1 MSSGKVV
8 LGLLAGIAAGA
19 VLGILLAPDKGSD
32 TRKKISKKGKDYS
45 DSLKDKFNE
54 FKESITE
61 KFDKVKDDVTEFAE
75 QVQTKTEQSKKDT
88 KAASN

>member
-19 VLGILLAPDKGSD
+19 VLGILLAPEKGSD

-45 DSLKDKFNE
+45 DSLKNKFDE
-54 FKESITE
+54 FKETISE
-61 KFDKVKDDVTEFAE
+61 KFDKVKDEVTGFAE
-75 QVQTKTEQSKKDT
+75 QVKTKSEKVKMDVKD
-88 KAASN
+88 AN

>member
-19 VLGILLAPDKGSD
+19 VLGILLAPDKGMD
-32 TRKKISKKGKDYS
+32 TRKKMSKKGKDYS

-54 FKESITE
+54 FKQSITD
-61 KFDKVKDDVTEFAE
+61 KFDKVKDDVSGIAD
-75 QVQTKTEQSKKDT
+75 QVQATSDHVKKDVKT
-88 KAASN
+88 AQN

>member
-19 VLGILLAPDKGSD
+19 VLGILMAPEKGSD

-45 DSLKDKFNE
+45 DSLKNKFDE
-54 FKESITE
+54 FKETISE
-61 KFDKVKDDVTEFAE
+61 KFDKVKDEVSGFAE
-75 QVQTKTEQSKKDT
+75 QVKTKSDAVKKDVT
-88 KAASN
+88 AAN

>member
-19 VLGILLAPDKGSD
+19 VLGILMAPEKGSD

-45 DSLKDKFNE
+45 DSLKNKFDE
-54 FKESITE
+54 FKETISE
-61 KFDKVKDDVTEFAE
+61 KFDKVKDEVSGFAE
-75 QVQTKTEQSKKDT
+75 QVKTKSGEVKKDVT
-88 KAASN
+88 ATN

>member
-19 VLGILLAPDKGSD
+19 VLGILLAPEKGTD
-32 TRKKISKKGKDYS
+32 TRNKISKKGKDYS
-45 DSLKDKFNE
+45 DSLKDKFTE

-61 KFDKVKDDVTEFAE
+61 KFDKVKEDVSGFAE
-75 QVQTKTEQSKKDT
+75 QAQAATNKVKKDVNT
-88 KAASN
+88 AHN

>member
-19 VLGILLAPDKGSD
+19 VLGILLAPEKGSD

-45 DSLKDKFNE
+45 DSLKNKFDE
-54 FKESITE
+54 FKETISE
-61 KFDKVKDDVTEFAE
+61 KFDKVKDEVSGFAE
-75 QVQTKTEQSKKDT
+75 QVKTKSGEMKKDVT
-88 KAASN
+88 ASN

>member
-19 VLGILLAPDKGSD
+19 VLGILLAPEKGKN
-32 TRKKISKKGKDYS
+32 TRNNISKKGKNYS
-45 DSLKDKFNE
+45 DSLKNKFDE

-61 KFDKVKDDVTEFAE
+61 KFEKVKGDVSEFADQAQAASDKVK
-75 QVQTKTEQSKKDT
+75 KD
-88 KAASN
+88 KYL

>member
-19 VLGILLAPDKGSD
+19 VLGILLAPEKGSD

-45 DSLKDKFNE
+45 DSLKNKFDE
-54 FKESITE
+54 FKETISE
-61 KFDKVKDDVTEFAE
+61 KFDKVKDEVSGFAE
-75 QVQTKTEQSKKDT
+75 QVKTKSETVKKDVT
-88 KAASN
+88 ASN

>member
-19 VLGILLAPDKGSD
+19 VLGILLAPEKGSD

-45 DSLKDKFNE
+45 DSLKNKFDE
-54 FKESITE
+54 FKETISE
-61 KFDKVKDDVTEFAE
+61 KFDKVKDEVSGFAE
-75 QVQTKTEQSKKDT
+75 QVKTKSDAVKKDVT
-88 KAASN
+88 AAN